1 MKKKKVL
8 LSILTIF
15 CVLLVCGVS
24 YAISPDVQAK
34 ILAEENLASYLKM
47 IEPDYKNFHYTT
59 QDQVM
64 KSYLGDPI
72 KNYVINIENFD
83 ENKNILEQAKPYAF
97 YVFPVMAEGN
107 IITDL
112 TVVLTNGEWKVVD
125 IGGHLSKIIY
135 DNSKKIKINPNDN
148 QIIRCAGKTFVVVN
162 KEGKEIGYS
171 PYFNDPSTGLEKETL
186 TSSEMLKKTFIHQKE
201 ILLDLENRSS
211 EPEVRGS
218 THQEYDLSFKQNKS
232 IFERVTKYA
241 NHLLRRR
248 T

>member
-34 ILAEENLASYLKM
+34 ILAEENLALYLKM

-59 QDQVM
+59 QDQVI

-148 QIIRCAGKTFVVVN
+148 QIIRCAGKTFS
-162 KEGKEIGYS
+162 EI
-171 PYFNDPSTGLEKETL
+171 
-186 TSSEMLKKTFIHQKE
+186 LKKTFNHQKE
-201 ILLDLENRSS
+201 ILLDLKNRSS

-241 NHLLRRR
+241 NHLLRKR